1 MSIFSTIFE
10 QGFSISK
17 NVMELGR
24 VINAHSDVHVVEC
37 ANPEQA
43 YIIACHE
50 LYERENEKGSSKIFG
65 LPKLEEMIQKNI
77 MTYIIPDSVPP
88 IHPVSRI
95 FAAISYHN
103 VAILDS
109 VANVIEFIQLNSPS
123 EIIEKHDIVSAQNH
137 IEFKFLKH
145 IIPWI
150 AYSNST
156 IPRIPPI
163 PINQMVAVNYIEWFI
178 QNVTIP
184 QELQNNYYANRPI
197 NWIQPANQNTLKLE
211 SGNSD
216 KNESN
221 NGYGFSMNPY

>member
-10 QGFSISK
+10 PGFSISK

-24 VINAHSDVHVVEC
+24 VMSKYSDVHVVEC

-77 MTYIIPDSVPP
+77 MTYIIPDSLSSIP
-88 IHPVSRI
+88 PVSRI

-123 EIIEKHDIVSAQNH
+123 EIIEKHDIVSAQSY
-137 IEFKFLKH
+137 IEFQFLKH

-150 AYSNST
+150 AYINSA
-156 IPRIPPI
+156 IPLIPPI
-163 PINQMVAVNYIEWFI
+163 PINQMVTVNYIEWFI
-178 QNVTIP
+178 KNVTIP
-184 QELQNNYYANRPI
+184 QELLNNYYSNRPI
-197 NWIQPANQNTLKLE
+197 NWIQSANQNML
-211 SGNSD
+211 S
-216 KNESN
+216 
-221 NGYGFSMNPY
+221 